1 MNWLK
6 TISILFLG
14 VCFSSIT
21 FAQKADSLVLKEGLV
36 IKLDSKKSGS
46 ILSPDPIAAMIE
58 TGNWNTPSVNDDLE
72 YNDMKLGVWKKIKAD
87 DNGWMKDDSLT
98 NAYVQYIHNSE
109 TEKVVL
115 IEANGNTALYVNGT
129 ERSGNPYGYQD
140 TYESWAPRFDY
151 SMIPV
156 KLKKGKN
163 ELLFK
168 CNRGLLKVKVISTS
182 QNLIFN
188 LRDLTIPNPIVGEV
202 TDSYGA
208 LPLMNATENSFMNL
222 TIKSWTDNSAPEFY
236 PVNQIHPLSISKI
249 SFRIKLPAFSKT
261 ESVKLNLE
269 LITKENGKEKVVA
282 SAMVELQVVN
292 PEDTHK
298 ETFISKIDNSVQYYA
313 VNPPANLKTKPAL
326 FLSLH
331 GAGVEAINQAQAYGH
346 KNWGYIVAP
355 TNRRPYGYN
364 WENWGRI
371 DALEVL
377 DIANK
382 KFNIDESRVYLTGH
396 SMGGHGTWHL
406 AINYP
411 DKFAAFGPSAGWISI
426 WSYRIKPQ
434 HDTTEVEKMLTRS
447 AKHSDTYAFTENLK
461 PNGIYIVHGDADDNV
476 PVRQAESMIE
486 NLSKFHKD
494 YVYHF
499 EPGAN
504 HWWDNSDEPG
514 ADCVD
519 WQPMFDYF
527 AHHSV
532 SKIEQVKEIDFTTAN
547 PAISSKNYWVEVIN
561 QKIQQRISKIK
572 MKLEFGNRKF
582 VGTTEN
588 VSMLSIDASMLTN
601 DKPVSVE
608 LDNQK
613 IDGITIPNSGK
624 VYLKLEAEK
633 WITSNSLDYKNKYPA
648 RYGNIREAFNNN
660 VLFVYGT
667 HGSKDENVW
676 AFEKARLDA
685 EKIWYRGNS
694 SVLVIK
700 DDEFDL
706 AKYKDRSIILF
717 GNSKTN
723 SAWKLLL
730 SDSPVQVD
738 NKKITVGEKVYSGKN
753 YGCLMIRPRKDSDIA
768 SVGVISGTGI
778 EGMKLVNL
786 APYFDQYIGF
796 PDVVVF
802 DSGILQSDEGGV
814 KLIGYFGNDWS
825 VENGEFITK

>member
-1 MNWLK
+1 MNWLR
-6 TISILFLG
+6 TISILFL
-14 VCFSSIT
+14 CLSFSGKAS
-21 FAQKADSLVLKEGLV
+21 AQKDDSLILKEGLV
-36 IKLDSKKSGS
+36 IKLDSKKPGS
-46 ILSPDPIAAMIE
+46 ILAPDPVAALIE
-58 TGNWNTPSVNDDLE
+58 TGEWNIPSENDDLE
-72 YNDMKLGVWKKIKAD
+72 YNNIKLGLWKKIKTD
-87 DNGWMKDDSLT
+87 DNGWIKDDSLT
-98 NAYVQYIHNSE
+98 NAYVQYILNSE

-115 IEANGNTALYVNGT
+115 IEANGNTSLYVNGT

-168 CNRGLLKVKVISTS
+168 CNRGLLKVKVITPK

-188 LRDLTIPNPIVGEV
+188 LRDLTIPNPIVGEA

-208 LPLMNATENSFMNL
+208 LPIMNVTENSFKNL
-222 TIKSWTDNSAPEFY
+222 TIKSWTENSSPEYF
-236 PVNQIHPLSISKI
+236 PVNEILPLSISKI
-249 SFRIKLPAFSKT
+249 PFRIKLPAFSKV
-261 ESVKLNLE
+261 ESIKLNLE
-269 LITKENGKEKVVA
+269 LITKEGGKEKVLA
-282 SAMVELQVVN
+282 STILELQVVN
-292 PEDTHK
+292 SDDTHK
-298 ETFISKIDNSVQYYA
+298 ETFISNIDNSVQYYA
-313 VNPPANLKTKPAL
+313 VNPPTDLKTKPAL

-331 GAGVEAINQAQAYGH
+331 GAGVEAIDQAQSYGH
-346 KNWGYIVAP
+346 KNWGYVVSP

-377 DIANK
+377 DIVNK
-382 KFNIDESRVYLTGH
+382 KFNIDENRVYLTGH

-406 AINYP
+406 GINYP

-476 PVRQAESMIE
+476 PVKQAESMIE

-494 YVYHF
+494 YVYHY

-514 ADCVD
+514 SDCVD

-532 SKIEQVKEIDFTTAN
+532 PQKGQVRGIEFTTAN
-547 PAISSKNYWVEVIN
+547 PAISSKNYWVELIG

-572 MKLEFGNRKF
+572 IKLEYGNRKF
-582 VGTTEN
+582 IGTTEN
-588 VSMLSIDASMLTN
+588 VSMLAIDASILSN
-601 DKPVSVE
+601 DKTFSVE

-613 IDGITIPNSGK
+613 IEGITIPNSGR
-624 VYLKLEAEK
+624 VYLKLDGDK
-633 WITSNSLDYKNKYPA
+633 WITSNSLDYKNKYPS
-648 RYGNIREAFNNN
+648 RCGNIREAFNNN
-660 VLFVYGT
+660 VVFVYGT
-667 HGSKDENVW
+667 HGNKDENEW

-694 SVLVIK
+694 AVPVIK

-706 AKYKDRSIILF
+706 AKYKDRSVILF

-730 SDSPVQVD
+730 SDSPIQVD
-738 NKKITVGEKVYSGKN
+738 NKKIAVGGKVYSGKN
-753 YGCLMIRPRKDSDIA
+753 YGCLMIRPRKDSEIA

-802 DSGILQSDEGGV
+802 DSGILQSDESGV

-825 VENGEFITK
+825 VEKGEFISK